1 MNAIENPALASG
13 QLVAGDNGLRRINRN
28 DLKLKKLNPFIY
40 FFCTLEKDLQ
50 YLIWQERVSVH
61 LPDHQFHVRT
71 HSESQA
77 QNKQH
82 LTRGRDLSS
91 VLTLPLSS

>member
-1 MNAIENPALASG
+1 MVKEELIEN
-13 QLVAGDNGLRRINRN
+13 N
-28 DLKLKKLNPFIY
+28 LKLKKLNPSIY

-61 LPDHQFHVRT
+61 LPEHQFHVRT
-71 HSESQA
+71 HSESQS

-91 VLTLPLSS
+91 VPTLPLSS